1 MSPSY
6 HNHDPAQYRREEE
19 AARRAQM
26 DPVEVPSDAFN
37 ALAEIG
43 RRMIFVVLSSGGLV
57 AAPRQQQDEHISH
70 AVLADGGSV
79 LAAGEF
85 EVRFDGSA
93 TVVSELN
100 NMSGHYRPSAD
111 SLVVATEAF
120 EAAGIRVLPDAVTP
134 YDFGAP

>member
-6 HNHDPAQYRREEE
+6 HNRDPAQYQREQE
-19 AARRAQM
+19 AARRAQVA
-26 DPVEVPSDAFN
+26 PVEVPSDAFD
-37 ALAEIG
+37 AFAAVG
-43 RRMIFVVLSSGGLV
+43 TRMIFVVSGEGKLV
-57 AAPRQQQDEHISH
+57 VARRRQRGEHISH
-70 AVLADGGSV
+70 AVLAGGGSV

-85 EVRFDGSA
+85 EVGFDGSSK
-93 TVVSELN
+93 VVSELN

-111 SLVVATEAF
+111 SLAVAAEAF